1 MLSLPVFAF
10 LVYFC
15 ATRMSYYIKQDLN
28 DTICALATAGGVG
41 AIGVIRVSGQQAIT
55 VVDSVFKGKRLTQQP
70 THTVHFGKIID
81 GDKVIDEVLATLFI
95 NPKSYTGENTVELS
109 CHGSPYIQQQILQL
123 LVSKG
128 CRLAKPGEFTL
139 RAFLNKKLD
148 LSQAEAVA
156 DLIASNSEESHRTAM
171 MQMRGGFSYQI
182 ADMRERLINFASL
195 IELELDFA
203 EEDVEFAQRDELIK
217 LVSNIQQ
224 LIQELLYSFKYGN
237 AIKNGIPTVIAG
249 KPNAGKSTLLNALV
263 NEERAIVSDIAG
275 TTRDTI
281 EEAFVIDGIT
291 FRLTDTAGIR
301 SNSQDKIEV
310 IGIERTFDKL
320 QKASIII
327 YVYDAATS
335 TAQELNNELEQFNHI
350 NAIVIPVANKIDLT
364 NAPLIPNAQTISL
377 SAKDKTGI
385 EILKQRLIETVRKD
399 QVKNDVIITNLRHYE
414 ALQHASEALQLVL
427 NGIDM
432 HITGELLAFDIRKA
446 LFHLGEITGDV
457 TTDDLLANIFS
468 KFCIGK

>member
-1 MLSLPVFAF
+1 
-10 LVYFC
+10 
-15 ATRMSYYIKQDLN
+15 MSYYIKQDLN

-156 DLIASNSEESHRTAM
+156 DLIASNSEESHRTAL

>member
-1 MLSLPVFAF
+1 
-10 LVYFC
+10 
-15 ATRMSYYIKQDLN
+15 MSYYIKQDLN

-41 AIGVIRVSGQQAIT
+41 AIGVIRVSGAEAIT
-55 VVDSVFKGKRLTQQP
+55 IVEAIFKGKRLTQQS
-70 THTVHFGKIID
+70 THTVHFGKIVD

-95 NPKSYTGENTVELS
+95 NPKSYTGENTIELS

-203 EEDVEFAQRDELIK
+203 EEDVEFAKRDDLII
-217 LVSNIQQ
+217 LVSNIQH
-224 LIQELLYSFKYGN
+224 LIQELLHSFKYGN

-327 YVYDAATS
+327 YVFDAAT
-335 TAQELNNELEQFNHI
+335 TTTEELSNELAQFDAIH
-350 NAIVIPVANKIDLT
+350 AIVIPVANKIDLT
-364 NAPLIPNAQTISL
+364 TTPLIPNAQTISL

-385 EILKQRLIETVRKD
+385 EVLKQRLIETVRKD

-432 HITGELLAFDIRKA
+432 QITGELLAFDIRKA

>member
-1 MLSLPVFAF
+1 L
-10 LVYFC
+10 
-15 ATRMSYYIKQDLN
+15 
-28 DTICALATAGGVG
+28 
-41 AIGVIRVSGQQAIT
+41 
-55 VVDSVFKGKRLTQQP
+55 
-70 THTVHFGKIID
+70 H
-81 GDKVIDEVLATLFI
+81 
-95 NPKSYTGENTVELS
+95 
-109 CHGSPYIQQQILQL
+109 
-123 LVSKG
+123 
-128 CRLAKPGEFTL
+128 
-139 RAFLNKKLD
+139 
-148 LSQAEAVA
+148 
-156 DLIASNSEESHRTAM
+156 
-171 MQMRGGFSYQI
+171 
-182 ADMRERLINFASL
+182 
-195 IELELDFA
+195 
-203 EEDVEFAQRDELIK
+203 
-217 LVSNIQQ
+217 
-224 LIQELLYSFKYGN
+224 SFKYGN
-237 AIKNGIPTVIAG
+237 VIKNGIPTVIAG
-249 KPNAGKSTLLNALV
+249 KPNAGKSTLLNALI

-301 SNSQDKIEV
+301 TNSQDKIEV

-335 TAQELNNELEQFNHI
+335 TAQELNNELAQFNHI
-350 NAIVIPVANKIDLT
+350 NAIVILVANKIDLT

-385 EILKQRLIETVRKD
+385 EALKQRLIETVRKD

>member
-1 MLSLPVFAF
+1 MADMLRRTTKPVY
-10 LVYFC
+10 VTVNKVDNS
-15 ATRMSYYIKQDLN
+15 TRALEGTEFYSMGFEHNFFISSISGSGTGELLDAVTADIKEEPK
-28 DTICALATAGGVG
+28 AATATEELPEGAEPEEAPSIPKIAIVG
-41 AIGVIRVSGQQAIT
+41 Q
-55 VVDSVFKGKRLTQQP
+55 
-70 THTVHFGKIID
+70 
-81 GDKVIDEVLATLFI
+81 
-95 NPKSYTGENTVELS
+95 
-109 CHGSPYIQQQILQL
+109 
-123 LVSKG
+123 
-128 CRLAKPGEFTL
+128 
-139 RAFLNKKLD
+139 
-148 LSQAEAVA
+148 
-156 DLIASNSEESHRTAM
+156 
-171 MQMRGGFSYQI
+171 
-182 ADMRERLINFASL
+182 
-195 IELELDFA
+195 
-203 EEDVEFAQRDELIK
+203 
-217 LVSNIQQ
+217 
-224 LIQELLYSFKYGN
+224 
-237 AIKNGIPTVIAG
+237 
-249 KPNAGKSTLLNALV
+249 PNAGKSSLLNAMIGQ
-263 NEERAIVSDIAG
+263 ERTIVSEIAG

-327 YVYDAATS
+327 YVYDAAT
-335 TAQELNNELEQFNHI
+335 TTTEELSNELAQFDAIH
-350 NAIVIPVANKIDLT
+350 AIVIPVANKIDLT
-364 NAPLIPNAQTISL
+364 TTPLIPNAQTISL

-385 EILKQRLIETVRKD
+385 EVLKQRLIETVRKD

-432 HITGELLAFDIRKA
+432 QITGELLAFDIRKA

>member
-1 MLSLPVFAF
+1 M
-10 LVYFC
+10 
-15 ATRMSYYIKQDLN
+15 
-28 DTICALATAGGVG
+28 
-41 AIGVIRVSGQQAIT
+41 
-55 VVDSVFKGKRLTQQP
+55 
-70 THTVHFGKIID
+70 
-81 GDKVIDEVLATLFI
+81 
-95 NPKSYTGENTVELS
+95 
-109 CHGSPYIQQQILQL
+109 
-123 LVSKG
+123 
-128 CRLAKPGEFTL
+128 
-139 RAFLNKKLD
+139 
-148 LSQAEAVA
+148 
-156 DLIASNSEESHRTAM
+156 
-171 MQMRGGFSYQI
+171 
-182 ADMRERLINFASL
+182 
-195 IELELDFA
+195 
-203 EEDVEFAQRDELIK
+203 
-217 LVSNIQQ
+217 
-224 LIQELLYSFKYGN
+224 
-237 AIKNGIPTVIAG
+237 
-249 KPNAGKSTLLNALV
+249 V

>member
-1 MLSLPVFAF
+1 
-10 LVYFC
+10 
-15 ATRMSYYIKQDLN
+15 MSYYIKQDLN

-41 AIGVIRVSGQQAIT
+41 AIGVIRVSGQQAII